1 MCSLCC
7 VGAAAAADSD
17 RQVVPE
23 KAHRDPG
30 AGAAGVKPGHTGE
43 KSTLT
48 QFDTYNLWFCQ
59 RVCLEVFVNPHHSAV
74 CFECCPCPPPLVC
87 VICSHQT

>member
-30 AGAAGVKPGHTGE
+30 AGAAGAQPGHAGE
-43 KSTLT
+43 YRLLFS
-48 QFDTYNLWFCQ
+48 Q
-59 RVCLEVFVNPHHSAV
+59 HHFHMYSA
-74 CFECCPCPPPLVC
+74 FT
-87 VICSHQT
+87 HK